1 MTCPQPSS
9 HLVVCLCLWRRMGRG
24 GGGSVLR
31 LMEQLIY
38 IYLFWQEGFFWK

>member
-9 HLVVCLCLWRRMGRG
+9 HLVVCLCLWRRMG
-24 GGGSVLR
+24 GGSALR
-31 LMEQLIY
+31 LMEQLID